1 MPHFPRQ
8 TRHSRARCLRK
19 KPRKNNPRMSKN
31 YLESIL
37 LKVYVSDMDPD
48 KRVEMLERALVIVAQ
63 SLAFD
68 DRLSFREIVEGQEI
82 IIRTAKVQAME
93 DMQIIPK
100 LEDGQ

>member
-1 MPHFPRQ
+1 
-8 TRHSRARCLRK
+8 
-19 KPRKNNPRMSKN
+19 MSKN

-37 LKVYVSDMDPD
+37 LKVYVQGMEPD
-48 KRVEMLERALVIVAQ
+48 KRVEMLERALAIVAQ

-68 DRLSFREIVEGQEI
+68 DRLSFREIVEKQEI

>member
-1 MPHFPRQ
+1 MRKRK
-8 TRHSRARCLRK
+8 TR
-19 KPRKNNPRMSKN
+19 PRMSKN

-37 LKVYVSDMDPD
+37 LKVYVQGMEPD

-68 DRLSFREIVEGQEI
+68 DRLSFREIVEKQEI

-93 DMQIIPK
+93 DMQILPK
-100 LEDGQ
+100 LEGGL